1 MGAPLYSLVK
11 PFVRW
16 ALHQYY
22 AQFNADGLNE
32 ALKEE
37 QPVII
42 ISNHQ
47 NALIDPLLVCVENK
61 RQVHYL
67 ARASAFKNK
76 FAAYVLRQLNMLPVY
91 RLRDTPDIK
100 SANDP
105 VFNETISRL
114 CRNEIIGIFPEG
126 NHGGRRNLRP
136 LKKGFSRMALMA
148 LEQGC
153 DPYICPVGIDY
164 SSHYRVY
171 GSVQLVVGDGF
182 YASEFKGLDEI
193 EFHRK
198 MVAKAKEVL
207 LPVMLNIDNE
217 EVDKLLWRLDRMG
230 WNREKMAD
238 FTFRQ
243 NLVKRLDSLPKEQL
257 TVLRQLVK
265 SMDKKLA
272 KLNCTY
278 DNLNQNPV
286 SIPRRVLSRI
296 GAWFMWPVNEIVR
309 SLTEKAVED
318 PQFTATVSFV
328 LYCVLTPLYFLLVT
342 GLIWLIAGMYV
353 SMAVMLFLLLSTIMY
368 RRAKKFAW
376 LLQRPSPK
384 KLKDLLELKEE
395 FLKNLPSTSL

>member
-22 AQFNADGLNE
+22 AQFKAEGLNE
-32 ALKEE
+32 ALREK

-76 FAAYVLRQLNMLPVY
+76 FASYVLRQLNMLPVY

-105 VFNETISRL
+105 IFNETIARL

-126 NHGGRRNLRP
+126 NHGGRRCLRP

-164 SSHYRVY
+164 SSHYRIN
-171 GSVQLVVGDGF
+171 GSVQLLVGDGF
-182 YASEFKGLDEI
+182 YASEYKDLAEI

-198 MVAKAKEVL
+198 MVERAREIL
-207 LPVMLNIDNE
+207 LPVMLNIENE
-217 EVDKLLWRLDRMG
+217 TVDKLLWRLDRMG
-230 WNREKMAD
+230 WNRKLMSDFSFRKKLIDHLENMSPEK
-238 FTFRQ
+238 
-243 NLVKRLDSLPKEQL
+243 LEE
-257 TVLRQLVK
+257 LRKLMK
-265 SMDKKLA
+265 AMDKKLA
-272 KLNCTY
+272 ENNCSF
-278 DNLNQNPV
+278 DNLNGKPV
-286 SIPRRVLSRI
+286 SLPLRLLSSL
-296 GAWFMWPVNEIVR
+296 GSLFMRPVNWSVR
-309 SLTEKAVED
+309 SITQKSVED
-318 PQFTATVSFV
+318 PQFTATISFV
-328 LYCVLTPLYFLLVT
+328 LYCLLTPLYFAVT
-342 GLIWLIAGMYV
+342 GILIWISLGFLPALFGL
-353 SMAVMLFLLLSTIMY
+353 LFLLISTITY
-368 RRAKKFAW
+368 RRSKKFAW
-376 LLQRPSPK
+376 LLRSPSPK
-384 KLKDLLELKEE
+384 ILIELKQ
-395 FLKNLPSTSL
+395 LKQRSQALLQLTPE